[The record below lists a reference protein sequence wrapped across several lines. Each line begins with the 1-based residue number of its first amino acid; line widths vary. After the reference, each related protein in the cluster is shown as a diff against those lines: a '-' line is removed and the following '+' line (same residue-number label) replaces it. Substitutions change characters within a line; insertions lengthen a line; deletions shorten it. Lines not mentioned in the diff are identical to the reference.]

1 MIVEDMVVR
10 VTADTEPL
18 KRDLADVQ
26 KTAARFSIDLS
37 SAFDRVVFK
46 GKSFS
51 DVLRDIALRLSSQA
65 FNAAFRPLES
75 GLSNILGGLFGGL
88 TSFSGIGSARPVT
101 GFAKGGVIGTP
112 TLFPMTPS
120 GLGLMGEAGPEAVL
134 PLARG
139 PDGRLGVKAPAGDGG
154 AVTVNVSIQT
164 PDVEGFSRAR
174 GRISADL
181 ARAVDRG
188 RRHL

>member
-10 VTADTEPL
+10 VAADTEPL

-26 KTAARFSIDLS
+26 KAAARFSIDLS
-37 SAFDRVVFK
+37 GAFDQVVFK

-51 DVLRDIALRLSSQA
+51 DVLRQIALRLSSQA
-65 FNAAFRPLES
+65 FNAAFRPLEKGLS
-75 GLSNILGGLFGGL
+75 GLLSGLF
-88 TSFSGIGSARPVT
+88 SGFTPFRSGASAGPVA
-101 GFAKGGVIGTP
+101 GFAKGGVVGAP

-134 PLARG
+134 PLTRG
-139 PDGRLGVKAPAGDGG
+139 PDGRLGVKAPAGEGG

-164 PDVEGFSRAR
+164 PDIDGFSRAR